1 MSLAVTSPNLWYT
14 SRATGIV
21 AMVLLSASM
30 VLGIATTQ
38 RISSARWPR
47 FAVSELHRRISLVA
61 MVFVALHVLTT
72 VVDTF
77 VPIGLSAAVVPF
89 VSGYRPLWVGLGT
102 VAFDLMLAV
111 AITSMLRSRIPARSW
126 RAVHWLAYA
135 SWPIATV
142 HTLMIGTDTA
152 QRWALVIVALCITT
166 VAGAGLWRL
175 VVAPRAGV
183 PETFGAT
190 ATQVAP
196 ARRVSGGVGRTQS

>member
-1 MSLAVTSPNLWYT
+1 MTLAVTSPDLWYT

-21 AMVLLSASM
+21 ALVLLSASM

-38 RISSARWPR
+38 RISSVRWPR

-72 VVDTF
+72 VLDTY
-77 VPIGLSAAVVPF
+77 VPIGLAAAVVPF

-111 AITSMLRSRIPARSW
+111 AVTSMLRSRIPAPSW

-135 SWPIATV
+135 SWPIATI
-142 HTLMIGTDTA
+142 HSLMVGTDTA
-152 QRWALVIVALCITT
+152 QRWVLIVVALCIAT
-166 VAGAGLWRL
+166 VVGAGLWRL

-183 PETFGAT
+183 PEAFGTPAP
-190 ATQVAP
+190 QVAP
-196 ARRVSGGVGRTQS
+196 ARRVSGGAGRTQS